1 MRGGKK
7 SSSMTSPVPVYG
19 PLCTSLST
27 TTSLA
32 SATPYVNKS
41 YSLQD
46 PQRLTDFVCSG
57 RGAITGGGVA
67 SSSSSSSSDTG
78 GTAGV
83 SDTVFTFYAE
93 RTKINRSSGH
103 RTPDPR
109 SASSLEGSQF

>member
-1 MRGGKK
+1 
-7 SSSMTSPVPVYG
+7 MTTSALVYG
-19 PLCTSLST
+19 PLPTYQTPSRSA
-27 TTSLA
+27 TTSLL
-32 SATPYVNKS
+32 SATPYLNES

-46 PQRLTDFVCSG
+46 PHRLTDFVCSG

-93 RTKINRSSGH
+93 RTKSTGPVDIELQIPG
-103 RTPDPR
+103 
-109 SASSLEGSQF
+109 LLVL